1 MEFVDEKSSKYWKIT
16 LDGETTSVRRR
27 RPSPLLVRPRL
38 AKRSPAQVNNG
49 RIGAPMGQDQKP
61 KVHDDAAAAR
71 KHYDKMIAAKLKK
84 GYAHAEQP

>member
-16 LDGETTSVRRR
+16 LDGETTS
-27 RPSPLLVRPRL
+27 
-38 AKRSPAQVNNG
+38 VNNG

>member
-1 MEFVDEKSSKYWKIT
+1 
-16 LDGETTSVRRR
+16 
-27 RPSPLLVRPRL
+27 
-38 AKRSPAQVNNG
+38 
-49 RIGAPMGQDQKP
+49 MGQDQNP